1 MNTQK
6 LRILLE
12 AIELGSLSKAGES
25 LGYTQSA
32 LTQMMRSLEDEI
44 GFPLL
49 NKSPRGVEP
58 TREAMILLP
67 AMRQILN
74 DEQILFQ
81 EVAEIQGL
89 HSGSIRVGSFTST
102 SIRWLPRVLHYFQDN
117 YPDITFEIN
126 ECGQDEMLQGVIDG
140 TLDIALMSD
149 PETDVIDFVPIL
161 EDPIYVVFSKHH
173 DLSSYD
179 HVPMAELKKHPSI
192 IESFD
197 KDTYKI
203 FELAGFAPD
212 SRYYSKDVVAILSMV
227 QEGLGIAVLP
237 ELLID
242 QFPGD
247 YDYRMLDPEMYR
259 TLGIGVRNIKNCGP
273 LARFLIRYLKETY
286 ATPGKKPRPS

>member
-6 LRILLE
+6 IRILLE

-58 TREAMILLP
+58 TREALILLP
-67 AMRQILN
+67 AMRQMLN

-81 EVAEIQGL
+81 EISEIQGI

-102 SIRWLPRVLHYFQDN
+102 SIRWLPKVLHYFQEN
-117 YPDITFEIN
+117 YPDITFDIN
-126 ECGQDEMLQGVIDG
+126 ECGQDEMLQGIIDG

-149 PETDVIDFVPIL
+149 PETDAIDFIPIL
-161 EDPIYVVFSKHH
+161 EEPMYVVFSKDH

-179 HVPMAELKKHPSI
+179 YVPLSELKKHPSI

-197 KDTYKI
+197 RDSHKVFDQ
-203 FELAGFAPD
+203 AGVSLDARF
-212 SRYYSKDVVAILSMV
+212 YSKDAIAILSMV

-237 ELLID
+237 ELIID

-247 YDYRMLDPEMYR
+247 YDYRLLDPEVYR
-259 TLGIGVRNIKNCGP
+259 TLGIGVRNMRNCGP
-273 LARFLIRYLKETY
+273 LARFLIKYIKDTY
-286 ATPGKKPRPS
+286 TIPA

>member
-6 LRILLE
+6 IRILLE

-32 LTQMMRSLEDEI
+32 LTQMMRSLESEI

-58 TREAMILLP
+58 TREALILLP
-67 AMRQILN
+67 AMRQMLN

-81 EVAEIQGL
+81 EVSEIRGL

-102 SIRWLPRVLHYFQDN
+102 SIRWLPKVLHYFQEN
-117 YPDITFEIN
+117 YPDITFDIN
-126 ECGQDEMLQGVIDG
+126 ECGQDEMLQGIMDG

-149 PETDVIDFVPIL
+149 PETDEIDFIPIL
-161 EDPIYVVFSKHH
+161 EEPMYVVFSKDH
-173 DLSSYD
+173 DLSTYD
-179 HVPMAELKKHPSI
+179 YVPMAELKKHPAI

-197 KDTYKI
+197 RDSHRV
-203 FELAGFAPD
+203 FDQAGFAPD
-212 SRYYSKDVVAILSMV
+212 SRYYSKDAVAILSMV

-237 ELLID
+237 ELIID
-242 QFPGD
+242 QFPGG
-247 YDYRMLDPEMYR
+247 YDYRMLDPEVYR

-273 LARFLIRYLKETY
+273 LARFLIKYIKDTY
-286 ATPGKKPRPS
+286 TITAE

>member
-32 LTQMMRSLEDEI
+32 LTQMMHSLEVEI

-58 TREAMILLP
+58 TREALILLP
-67 AMRQILN
+67 AMRQMLN

-81 EVAEIQGL
+81 EISEIQGI

-102 SIRWLPRVLHYFQDN
+102 SIRWLPKVLHYFQEN
-117 YPDITFEIN
+117 YPDITFDIN
-126 ECGQDEMLQGVIDG
+126 ECGQDEMLQGIIDG

-149 PETDVIDFVPIL
+149 PETDAIDFIPIL
-161 EDPIYVVFSKHH
+161 EEPMYVVFSKDH

-179 HVPMAELKKHPSI
+179 YVPLTELKKHPSI

-197 KDTYKI
+197 RDSHKVFDQ
-203 FELAGFAPD
+203 AGVSLDARF
-212 SRYYSKDVVAILSMV
+212 YSKDAIAILSMV

-237 ELLID
+237 ELIID
-242 QFPGD
+242 QFPGN
-247 YDYRMLDPEMYR
+247 YDYRMLDPEVYR

-273 LARFLIRYLKETY
+273 LARFLIKYIKDIYT
-286 ATPGKKPRPS
+286 TQK

>member
-1 MNTQK
+1 MEGISMNTQK

-58 TREAMILLP
+58 TREALILLP
-67 AMRQILN
+67 AMRQMLN
-74 DEQILFQ
+74 DEQILLQ
-81 EVAEIQGL
+81 EVSEIQGL

-102 SIRWLPRVLHYFQDN
+102 SIRWLPKVLRYFQEN
-117 YPDITFEIN
+117 YPDITFDIN
-126 ECGQDEMLQGVIDG
+126 ECSQEEMLQGVIDG

-149 PETDVIDFVPIL
+149 PETDAIDFIPIL
-161 EDPIYVVFSKHH
+161 DEPVYVVFSKDH
-173 DLSSYD
+173 DLSAYD
-179 HVPMAELKKHPSI
+179 RVPMAELKKHPI
-192 IESFD
+192 ILESFD
-197 KDTYKI
+197 RVTYKI
-203 FELAGFAPD
+203 FDQAGFAPD

-237 ELLID
+237 ELIVD

-247 YDYRMLDPEMYR
+247 YDYRMLDPEVYR
-259 TLGIGVRNIKNCGP
+259 TLGIGVRNRKACGP
-273 LARFLIRYLKETY
+273 LARFLIRYIKETY
-286 ATPGKKPRPS
+286 TE